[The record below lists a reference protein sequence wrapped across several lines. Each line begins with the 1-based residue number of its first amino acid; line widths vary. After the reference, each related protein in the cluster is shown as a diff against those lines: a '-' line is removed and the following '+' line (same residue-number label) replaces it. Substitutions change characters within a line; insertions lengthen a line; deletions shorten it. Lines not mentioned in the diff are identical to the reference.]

1 MEEKFNLKGKV
12 IFTTLIGLLISGMLV
27 GCQNGDDLPEP
38 RSTMDE
44 VESEPNKEQQRIS
57 ELTSE
62 IASLQARSEYIN
74 EEKQYFATVIKEV
87 IDDFTEEEMLE
98 FSRNQIIYDLT
109 VNGDSI
115 PKSGQVTIPTGDVK
129 ILLTERVR
137 GYDFLPSEWI
147 ERGRISENYIDQILN
162 FDTENWTPLMTDGTV
177 VTGQGY
183 QATNV
188 KAGERFSFNITDE
201 LKERLNLD
209 TNTIQIELTKL
220 Y

>member
-115 PKSGQVTIPTGDVK
+115 PKNGQVTIPTGDVK

-209 TNTIQIELTKL
+209 TNTIQIEVN
-220 Y
+220 